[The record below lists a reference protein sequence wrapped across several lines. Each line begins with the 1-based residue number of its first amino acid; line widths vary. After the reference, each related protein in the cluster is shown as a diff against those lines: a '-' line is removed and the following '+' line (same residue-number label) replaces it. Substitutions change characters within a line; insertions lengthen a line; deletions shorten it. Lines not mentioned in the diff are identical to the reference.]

1 MSFNNTVMQF
11 QNGLIVGKNGGVI
24 PPSTY
29 KVSTS
34 DIDLDS
40 KRSTAG
46 YLTRNRI
53 RGGNSAAYTLEVSW
67 DRISW
72 EQLQTLIAAGDAES
86 FTLKFLDPK
95 SKGGYTTKN
104 MYRQADMEYTMIN
117 IADLDEAFWSTTMSF
132 VEF

>member
-11 QNGLIVGKNGGVI
+11 QNGLIVGRDGGVI

-34 DIDLDS
+34 DVDLDS

-53 RGGNSAAYTLEVSW
+53 RGGNTTAYTLEVSW

-86 FTLKFLDPK
+86 FTVKFLDPK
-95 SKGGYTTKN
+95 SKGGYTTKT

-117 IADLDEAFWSTTMSF
+117 ISGLDDAFWSTTMSF